1 MTERVFVDT
10 NVLVYSFDQQEPEK
24 QIRAR
29 EWLDRLIVASAR
41 AAECSILLTEDLQHS
56 QDLDGL
62 RVADPF
68 QVSADLRA

>member
-29 EWLDRLIVASAR
+29 EWLDRLW
-41 AAECSILLTEDLQHS
+41 TN
-56 QDLDGL
+56 
-62 RVADPF
+62 RVGQLSF
-68 QVSADLRA
+68 QVLQGALTSPSPGN